1 MRGAVALEPPVTR
14 WYCPSCGAQDVTRQ
28 FGVHTRFHNCAGLR
42 GLSAPM
48 VPAGTKAKHVV
59 NVREDYE
66 GGQLAQRDEDG
77 RALMNI
83 VTVRDDGQDCTVLAP
98 TANVNAN

>member
-1 MRGAVALEPPVTR
+1 MNVPILTPESR
-14 WYCPSCGAQDVTRQ
+14 WECPSCDFTDITHEVGP
-28 FGVHTRFHNCAGLR
+28 HSRFHNCAGLK

-66 GGQLAQRDEDG
+66 GDQTAQRDEDG

-83 VTVRDDGQDCTVLAP
+83 VTVRDEGQDCTVLAP
-98 TANVNAN
+98 TANVRI

>member
-1 MRGAVALEPPVTR
+1 MSGGVVLEPPVTH
-14 WYCPSCGAQDVTRQ
+14 WHCPSCGLEAAGRDT
-28 FGVHTRFHNCAGLR
+28 GIRFHNCGKLG

-66 GGQLAQRDEDG
+66 GDQTAQRDEDG

-98 TANVNAN
+98 TANVRI

>member
-1 MRGAVALEPPVTR
+1 MNVPILQPPITR
-14 WYCPSCGAQDVTRQ
+14 WECPSCGLEDVTHEV
-28 FGVHTRFHNCAGLR
+28 GPHSRFHNCGSLG

-59 NVREDYE
+59 NLREDYE
-66 GGQLAQRDEDG
+66 GDQLAQRDEDG

-83 VTVRDDGQDCTVLAP
+83 VTVRDDGEDCTVLAP
-98 TANVNAN
+98 TANVTIN

>member
-1 MRGAVALEPPVTR
+1 MSIPILAPESR
-14 WYCPSCGAQDVTRQ
+14 WECPSCDFTDVTHEV
-28 FGVHTRFHNCAGLR
+28 GPHSRFHNCAGLR

-48 VPAGTKAKHVV
+48 IPAGTKAKHVV
-59 NVREDYE
+59 NLREDYE
-66 GGQLAQRDEDG
+66 GDQLAQRDEDG

-98 TANVNAN
+98 TANVKAN